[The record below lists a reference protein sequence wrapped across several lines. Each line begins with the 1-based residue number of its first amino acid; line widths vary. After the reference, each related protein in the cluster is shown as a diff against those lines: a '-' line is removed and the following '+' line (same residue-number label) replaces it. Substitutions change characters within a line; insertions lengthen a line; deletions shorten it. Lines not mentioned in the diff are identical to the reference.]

1 MSRNVTEFIRV
12 STTLNDIVLTEVAL
26 KKRKH
31 ILPSPNELDS
41 ECCQMRKQVVMKVL
55 IGCVVLI

>member
-12 STTLNDIVLTEVAL
+12 STTLNVLTEVAL

-31 ILPSPNELDS
+31 ILPSTNELDS
-41 ECCQMRKQVVMKVL
+41 EYCQMRKQVVLKVL